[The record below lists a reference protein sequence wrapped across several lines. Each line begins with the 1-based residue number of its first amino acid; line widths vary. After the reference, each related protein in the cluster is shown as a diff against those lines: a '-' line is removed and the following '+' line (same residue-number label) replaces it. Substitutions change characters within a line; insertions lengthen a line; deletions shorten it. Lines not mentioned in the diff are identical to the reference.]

1 MALTITEQI
10 IQNLNYTCTS
20 RISRGTA
27 EYTNDT
33 YPLAI
38 RGIAELFSKQVSN
51 GLKNPDEINEFMDQL
66 SLVSYLDHV
75 NSYPNITNIPK
86 EYNIALGELSNTEE
100 QTLGRAL

>member
-1 MALTITEQI
+1 MALTKTEQI

-38 RGIAELFSKQVSN
+38 REIAELYSRQVSN
-51 GLKNPDEINEFMDQL
+51 GLKNPEEINEFMDQL

-75 NSYPNITNIPK
+75 NSYPNITKIP
-86 EYNIALGELSNTEE
+86 EEFSTIYELCNTNE
-100 QTLGRAL
+100 QTLGRAI